1 MFSTD
6 LSTIL
11 AMFGAFCLVVAS
23 ILFYVNKRLA
33 QRVSAAIA
41 YLHTQNKNA
50 VSLRRIAEL
59 EATLT
64 ELSDSYEVLLKS
76 VKKLGARA
84 RTRAARQNG
93 TDEADLS
100 SAPPAEEAER
110 AAYKSRLREKLRKE
124 GRL

>member
-6 LSTIL
+6 LST
-11 AMFGAFCLVVAS
+11 FLVVFAAFLLMCAS
-23 ILFYVNKRLA
+23 YVAYKVRRMAN
-33 QRVSAAIA
+33 RVAAA
-41 YLHTQNKNA
+41 VTYLHTQNKNA

-59 EATLT
+59 ESTLT

-84 RTRAARQNG
+84 RTRAAREKAGNG
-93 TDEADLS
+93 LDLDTS
-100 SAPPAEEAER
+100 PPADESSR
-110 AAYKSRLREKLRKE
+110 AAYKAKLRENLRKE

>member
-1 MFSTD
+1 M
-6 LSTIL
+6 IL
-11 AMFGAFCLVVAS
+11 LYVVRK
-23 ILFYVNKRLA
+23 LG

-59 EATLT
+59 ETTLT

-76 VKKLGARA
+76 VKRLGARA

-93 TDEADLS
+93 QDKPELPDTA
-100 SAPPAEEAER
+100 PAEEAER